1 MKILNTVAA
10 IGLCVV
16 ALFALAPPIAAQ
28 TAYPS
33 RAVRIIVP
41 YPPGGGA
48 DAVGRLVAQ
57 GLSEQMH
64 QPFVVENRGGAGTN
78 IGLDATAK
86 ATPDGYTIGMA
97 TSNLAI
103 NPAIYPSIP
112 FNAETDFAGITLL
125 TKGLYVLVVHP
136 SVPANTVEELI
147 ALAKAKPGTLNA
159 AIAGLGTPGHLALAE
174 FNKLTGVDLLP
185 VPYQGA
191 GPAMTSVLGNQ
202 TQVLF
207 ISMASAIA
215 NVKAGKLRLLAVTSA
230 TRSPELP
237 DVPTAM
243 EAGLKGLEIYEWYGL
258 VAPAKMDPA
267 QIDALYEKTKLVLAQ
282 PAVRQRIQALGAEP
296 APMPPKEFEAFIK
309 AEIKRL
315 GQIVRDTGIKVE

>member
-10 IGLCVV
+10 LS
-16 ALFALAPPIAAQ
+16 LSALAMLGLVLPAAAQ
-28 TAYPS
+28 TAYPT
-33 RAVRIIVP
+33 RAVRMIIP

-48 DAVGRLVAQ
+48 DAVGRIVAQ
-57 GLSEQMH
+57 GLTEQLH

-86 ATPDGYTIGMA
+86 AMPDGYTIGMA

-112 FNAETDFAGITLL
+112 FNAEKDFAGITLL

-136 SVPANTVEELI
+136 SVPANTVQELI
-147 ALAKAKPGTLNA
+147 ALAKSKPGTLNA

-174 FNKLTGVDLLP
+174 FNKLTGADLLP

-215 NVKAGKLRLLAVTSA
+215 NVKAGKLRMLAVTSA
-230 TRSPELP
+230 KRSPELP
-237 DVPTAM
+237 DVPTAI

-258 VAPAKMDPA
+258 VGPAKMDPA
-267 QIDALYEKTKLVLAQ
+267 QINTIYEKTKLVLAQ
-282 PAVRQRIQALGAEP
+282 PEVQQRIQALGAEP
-296 APMPPKEFEAFIK
+296 APMAPKEFDAFIK
-309 AEIKRL
+309 EEIKRL